1 MGFEDSKTLKLL
13 KELYNPWDVKKIIVN
28 TRTAEMIKYANNSFA
43 SYPNFRAAN
52 EIANLAQAVGNID
65 ALDVMEGVF
74 SDKRWSPISKTV
86 KEFNQILPN
95 I

>member
-28 TRTAEMIKYANNSFA
+28 TRTAEMIKYANNSLLAIKF
-43 SYPNFRAAN
+43 PQQMKLP
-52 EIANLAQAVGNID
+52 NLAQAVGNID

-74 SDKRWSPISKTV
+74 QIKDGHQYSKTV